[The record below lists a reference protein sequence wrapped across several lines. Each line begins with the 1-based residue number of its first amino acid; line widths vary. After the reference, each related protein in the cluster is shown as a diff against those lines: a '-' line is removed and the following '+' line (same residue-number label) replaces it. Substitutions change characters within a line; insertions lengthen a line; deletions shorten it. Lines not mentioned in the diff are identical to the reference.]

1 MILTRDLAPVPYLG
15 VRREAPVRL
24 LEGVEVGHRC
34 IVTAGTTLGPRA
46 LVAAGAVV
54 SEDVPPDS
62 VVIGNPARS
71 VRMYRRWYF
80 SRLRHAEAH
89 PELYPEPAVASSAV
103 PPWPDAPYNPGVV
116 QKVVERPPD
125 MSGFRRSARRLIRW
139 LIWQLHETDELALSN
154 DRIRRLRK
162 RGVRVGEGSYI
173 GPGVWIDPRP
183 GMVEIGA
190 NCLIG
195 RQAALMA
202 HDGLLQGYIG
212 VVRIEPVR
220 VLDGCVLE
228 PGCLVTPG
236 VTIGPGSV
244 VRAGAVVTRDVPPY
258 TVVAGNPARVVMS
271 TQELVRRFEFDR
283 QEHPERYVADSRV
296 GRFPLPSDEGE
307 GARDRVPARANGAEP
322 DSR

>member
-1 MILTRDLAPVPYLG
+1 

-24 LEGVEVGHRC
+24 LEGVEVGHRA
-34 IVTAGTTLGPRA
+34 ILTAGTTLGPRA

-54 SEDVPPDS
+54 SEDVPADS

-71 VRMYRRWYF
+71 VRMYRRWYL

-89 PELYPEPAVASSAV
+89 PELYPERAVASAEV
-103 PPWPDAPYNPGVV
+103 PPWPGAPYNAGAVE
-116 QKVVERPPD
+116 QDLERPPD
-125 MSGFRRSARRLIRW
+125 MSGFRRVAHRLIRW
-139 LIWQLHETDELALSN
+139 LIWQLRETDEVALSN
-154 DRIRRLRK
+154 ERIRRLRK
-162 RGVRVGEGSYI
+162 RGVRVGDGCYV
-173 GPGVWIDPRP
+173 GPGVWLDPRP

-190 NCLIG
+190 NCMIG

-228 PGCLVTPG
+228 PGCLVMPG

-244 VRAGAVVTRDVPPY
+244 VRAGAAVTRDVPPY
-258 TVVAGNPARVVMS
+258 TVVAGSPARVVMS
-271 TQELVRRFEFDR
+271 TQELVRRYEFDR
-283 QEHPERYVADSRV
+283 QEHPERYLADSRV
-296 GRFPLPSDEGE
+296 GRFPLPSDD
-307 GARDRVPARANGAEP
+307 RDDVRERVPVGSNTAEP
-322 DSR
+322 DLA